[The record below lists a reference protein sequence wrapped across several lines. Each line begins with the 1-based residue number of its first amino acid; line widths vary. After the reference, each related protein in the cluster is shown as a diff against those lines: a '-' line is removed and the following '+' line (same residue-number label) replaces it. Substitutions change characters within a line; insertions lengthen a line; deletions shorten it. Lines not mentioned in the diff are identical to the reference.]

1 MKLLKALSF
10 LCYKKFS
17 EQTKNTQKGDLVCFF
32 YRIFKIK
39 PKYLLR
45 RKSKCPVLQR
55 DYIRV

>member
-32 YRIFKIK
+32 YRISTFKNH
-39 PKYLLR
+39 KYTSFLFLL
-45 RKSKCPVLQR
+45 
-55 DYIRV
+55 DYIANIRYIH